1 MLIDLIRI
9 PMSDWCTIESDP
21 AVFTELISSFGV
33 SDCEVE
39 EVYSMDQVIECSHG
53 LVFLFKW
60 VSEIDNR
67 PVLNAEVFTTT
78 VITKI
83 TVSFILYHMY
93 M

>member
-1 MLIDLIRI
+1 
-9 PMSDWCTIESDP
+9 
-21 AVFTELISSFGV
+21 
-33 SDCEVE
+33 
-39 EVYSMDQVIECSHG
+39 MDQVIECSHG